1 MIFTASERFF
11 DTINDTNKKS
21 VSINVKFK
29 LRKDMNA
36 DGTMPLVIHVTG
48 SGERERINPHINVN
62 PKLFNEA
69 TQRVKPINREYQ
81 DYNLLIEN
89 YLSKISAIKT
99 EFRLTDRNIT
109 PKILKQELLGGL
121 TRSNFVAFVAAA
133 LEDEKVNRSKGTYE
147 RYKSVYRKL
156 EAFNPVIPFSEIDS
170 KWFTKYRAWA
180 IKRGNKSTTVNNNVI
195 ALKKFLRI
203 AVNNGVKLN
212 FNLDDVIGGNTH
224 GNRTYLNP
232 PELKRLFKYFN
243 SEFINETNKLIL
255 GYFLFGCMTG
265 LRISD
270 LMDIDRNNLLYNEIS
285 FINSKSSTDQY
296 MLLNLTA
303 RQIVDFEPNLFIKK
317 FADQTLNK
325 EIKKIVRLC
334 GITKQVSFHVARHT
348 FATCFLRPEVGG
360 TVHHLQKLLKHRDI
374 KSTMIYAHILES
386 EANEMVFALDKLF

>member
-11 DTINDTNKKS
+11 DTMNDTMKKS

-36 DGTMPLVIHVTG
+36 DGTMPLVIHITG
-48 SGERERINPHINVN
+48 SGERERINSHINVI
-62 PKLFNEA
+62 PKLFNES
-69 TQRVKPINREYQ
+69 TQRLKPINKEYQ

-89 YLSKISAIKT
+89 YLSKISSIKT
-99 EFRLTDRNIT
+99 EFRLSDRHIT
-109 PKILKQELLGGL
+109 PKLVKQELLGGL

-133 LEDEKVNRSKGTYE
+133 LEDEKVKHAPGTYK
-147 RYKSVYRKL
+147 RYESVHRKL
-156 EAFNPVIPFSEIDS
+156 VEFNPLIPFSEIDS

-180 IKRGNKSTTVNNNVI
+180 IKRGNKTTTINNNVI
-195 ALKKFLRI
+195 AIKKFLRI
-203 AVNNGVKLN
+203 AVANGVKLS

-232 PELKRLFKYFN
+232 PELKRLFKYYN
-243 SEFINETNKLIL
+243 SEFINESNKLIL
-255 GYFLFGCMTG
+255 GYFLFACMTG

-270 LMDIDRNNLLYNEIS
+270 LMDVDRENLLYNEIS
-285 FINSKSSTDQY
+285 FINTKSSTDQY

-303 RQIVDFEPNLFIKK
+303 RQIVDLEPQLFIKK
-317 FADQTLNK
+317 FADQTLNA
-325 EIKKIVRLC
+325 EIKKIVTLC
-334 GITKQVSFHVARHT
+334 GITKKVSFHVARHT

-360 TVHHLQKLLKHRDI
+360 TIHHLQKLLKHRDI